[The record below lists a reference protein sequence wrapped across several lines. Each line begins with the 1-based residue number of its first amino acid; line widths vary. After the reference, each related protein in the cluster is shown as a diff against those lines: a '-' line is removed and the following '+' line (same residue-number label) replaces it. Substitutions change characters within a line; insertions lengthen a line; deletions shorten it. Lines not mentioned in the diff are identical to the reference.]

1 MSLPQFK
8 ISDYYGPML
17 VFTRDPNNPTKPIGT
32 QIAYLCRYSAK
43 REQYLIFYTLIGC
56 AAFLP
61 SMILFLWLYFKIAQ
75 LIWRRRRSPTAKYE
89 NSTNSVTV
97 ETSVGESKTSIKT
110 ITQPKNERVNNKK
123 NAKSRS
129 KLHMERKIR
138 TFKIILSI
146 MLIFFLCRM
155 PHWIFNVV
163 RFAIKADENIHWV
176 LSYVFSLFLL
186 FNTAINPF
194 LYSFLNQT
202 IEYFDKFF
210 TSLGSCAV
218 KFFCCFCSE
227 FDDYEKELSSIHSQH
242 YERHSQSSIVARG
255 PYIENNNKYVKFN
268 DESLNSSRSKNKDI
282 DYGVI

>member
-8 ISDYYGPML
+8 ISNLYGPFL
-17 VFTRDPNNPTKPIGT
+17 VFTRDPNNPNYPINT
-32 QIAYLCRYSAK
+32 QFLYLCQYSSK
-43 REQYLIFYTLIGC
+43 REENLIFYTLIGC

-89 NSTNSVTV
+89 NSTNSVTL
-97 ETSVGESKTSIKT
+97 ETSIADSKASVKT
-110 ITQPKNERVNNKK
+110 ISQNRDKSTKK
-123 NAKSRS
+123 GKSMS

-163 RFAIKADENIHWV
+163 RFAIKADQPIHWIMSYV
-176 LSYVFSLFLL
+176 LSFFLL

-202 IEYFDKFF
+202 IEYFDKFC
-210 TSLGSCAV
+210 SAV
-218 KFFCCFCSE
+218 GNFVVKICCCFCSE
-227 FDDYEKELSSIHSQH
+227 FDDYEKELSSVHSQH
-242 YERHSQSSIVARG
+242 YEQRNSQSSTNIVARG
-255 PYIENNNKYVKFN
+255 PYVDNTKNITANRVKFE
-268 DESLNSSRSKNKDI
+268 DNKGP
-282 DYGVI
+282 DYDVL